1 MTSLFINAMCNVITC
16 ILSIVAK
23 PPIIFPQLLEQN
35 TDIEETIVRLQELDP
50 TLTTLNLN
58 NHPRLEE
65 DLFQQLCDALVANTY
80 LTTLELAGTK
90 LGDNHAKVSLHMYC
104 IIACKLRIHSL
115 WNSPF
120 SFW

>member
-1 MTSLFINAMCNVITC
+1 MNGLIFCASIFKVANFKYMNGLSPC

-23 PPIIFPQLLEQN
+23 PPIIIPQLQTQE
-35 TDIEETIVRLQELDP
+35 TDIEETIARLQELDP

-80 LTTLELAGTK
+80 LTSLELAGTK
-90 LGDNHAKVSLHMYC
+90 LGDNHAKVRFYVLC
-104 IIACKLRIHSL
+104 NC
-115 WNSPF
+115 
-120 SFW
+120 

>member
-1 MTSLFINAMCNVITC
+1 MWLDLCASIFKAANFKYMNGLSPCTC

-23 PPIIFPQLLEQN
+23 PPIIIPQLQAQE
-35 TDIEETIVRLQELDP
+35 TDIEETIARLRELDP

-80 LTTLELAGTK
+80 LTSLELAGTK
-90 LGDNHAKVSLHMYC
+90 LGDNHAKVRVYALC
-104 IIACKLRIHSL
+104 NC
-115 WNSPF
+115 
-120 SFW
+120 